1 MNRKTYEPSFK
12 KMIVEL
18 LNSGQSA
25 SRIYKDYGLNT
36 TMVYR
41 WRKEYRDK
49 NRPSFTGKGKVRL
62 QDKDRELKVLKK
74 RLKEVE
80 IERDILKK
88 AVSIFSKSD
97 RNYTNL

>member
-1 MNRKTYEPSFK
+1 MK
-12 KMIVEL
+12 KDRDDL
-18 LNSGQSA
+18 SG
-25 SRIYKDYGLNT
+25 SRTFEANFNH
-36 TMVYR
+36 M
-41 WRKEYRDK
+41 DK
-49 NRPSFTGKGKVRL
+49 KRPAFTGKGKVRL
-62 QDKDRELKVLKK
+62 QDKEMELKALKK